1 MFSHQLETEG
11 VNILPAY
18 FIVREVHVTTR
29 AKSPNVVEVQVGTE
43 NDVEVATVRH
53 VGGARNDVGGARIEV
68 GGARIVVGGAR
79 IEVGG
84 ARIDV
89 GGVGATRGSEV
100 GSEMAEINGVV
111 AGKDIATVTKGET
124 EVATETA
131 VKDPEEIDSAIF
143 IIQLILDCHAVRTF
157 LHASGVLKSAAVTA
171 GFVQTSLQQELKL
184 NSKAKKT
191 HIQRSPQTQNTPCI
205 VQRFTGFKLT
215 LCLYHNSTYQM
226 T

>member
-1 MFSHQLETEG
+1 MFHSTQTEG
-11 VNILPAY
+11 VKILPSY
-18 FIVREVHVTTR
+18 FIAREVHVTTR

-79 IEVGG
+79 I
-84 ARIDV
+84 DV
-89 GGVGATRGSEV
+89 GGVEATRGSGV
-100 GSEMAEINGVV
+100 VSEMAEINEV
-111 AGKDIATVTKGET
+111 AAAKDIATVTKGET

-131 VKDPEEIDSAIF
+131 VKNPEEIDSAIF

-157 LHASGVLKSAAVTA
+157 LHASGVLRSAAVTA
-171 GFVQTSLQQELKL
+171 EFVQTSLQQELKL

-191 HIQRSPQTQNTPCI
+191 HIQRSPQTPTTSCI
-205 VQRFTGFKLT
+205 VQSFTGFKLT
-215 LCLYHNSTYQM
+215 LCLYHNSIYQM